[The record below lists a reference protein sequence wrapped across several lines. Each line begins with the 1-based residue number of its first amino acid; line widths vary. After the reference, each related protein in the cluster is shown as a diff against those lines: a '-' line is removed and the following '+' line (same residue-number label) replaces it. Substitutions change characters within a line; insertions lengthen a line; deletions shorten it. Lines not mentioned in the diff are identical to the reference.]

1 MISKSLFTFFSVLLV
16 LLSFNASGQ
25 LNEVFKPD
33 TVQHTTD
40 LVTEVSRKTQSFSD
54 YFSLSNIIIS
64 LILIALTFLS
74 LRIVSGL
81 LTIWAER
88 NTKHR
93 ITIKGFIPIVRIVV
107 WTGTILFILVAVFQ
121 PPMASLLAVGASVGV
136 AVGFAAQDLLKN
148 IFGGIIILTDKP
160 FQIGDKIEIGSHYGE
175 VTGIGLRSTRITTPD
190 DSLVTV
196 PNSDV
201 MNQSVSNAN
210 SGEENCQ
217 VVTELYLPLTVDI
230 QKVKAIALEAARVS
244 KYVYLNK
251 PVVVLF
257 FHEKL
262 SNKIVLK
269 VRVKAYVNDI
279 RHEFSFISELTEV
292 LTREFKLY
300 YTQINISIPT
310 DDN

>member
-1 MISKSLFTFFSVLLV
+1 MTTKLFYPFFLMLLV
-16 LLSFNASGQ
+16 LLSFKASGQ
-25 LNEVFKPD
+25 LTEVLKAD
-33 TVQHTTD
+33 TVQQTNT
-40 LVTEVSRKTQSFSD
+40 LVAEVSSKTQTFSD
-54 YFSLSNIIIS
+54 YFSLSNIVIS
-64 LILIALTFLS
+64 LILFALTFIF
-74 LRIVSGL
+74 LRITSGL

-107 WTGTILFILVAVFQ
+107 WTGTVLFILVAVFQ

-160 FQIGDKIEIGSHYGE
+160 FQIGDKVQIGAHYGE
-175 VTGIGLRSTRITTPD
+175 VTGIGLRSTRITTAD

-196 PNSDV
+196 PNSDM

-230 QKVKAIALEAARVS
+230 QKVKATALEAARVS
-244 KYVYLNK
+244 KFVYLNK

-257 FHEKL
+257 FQEKME
-262 SNKIVLK
+262 NKIML
-269 VRVKAYVNDI
+269 RVKIKAYVNDI
-279 RHEFSFISELTEV
+279 RHEFLFISELTEV
-292 LTREFKLY
+292 LTREFNLY
-300 YTQINISIPT
+300 YTEN
-310 DDN
+310 N